1 MLKPILAVALL
12 ALTVAP
18 AAAKPILPFST
29 PALRAAQT
37 KGDAILVDVFASW
50 CPTCRAQ
57 APTIEAIAASPA
69 YAKLTILRLDFD
81 RQVAEKKALGVNQ
94 QSTLIV
100 FKGGKEVGRTL
111 GVTQPDQIRAFA
123 ALPFK

>member
-1 MLKPILAVALL
+1 MLKPILSIAMFALS
-12 ALTVAP
+12 VVP

-29 PALRAAQT
+29 AALRAALAR
-37 KGDAILVDVFASW
+37 GAPILVDVFAPW

-57 APTIEAIAASPA
+57 APTIDAIAASPA
-69 YAKLTILRLDFD
+69 YEKLTILRLDFD
-81 RQVAEKKALGVNQ
+81 HQVAEKKALGVNQ

-123 ALPFK
+123 ALPLK